1 MERHML
7 SGHMSFLKKRN
18 LLIIYVVLI
27 SEGIRKEMLPIED
40 EIIIDRY
47 IVRDESAISYTA
59 DKYGKQ
65 LVAIANRICDDLDI
79 AEECE
84 NDTYL
89 RAWNSIPPHEPRGY
103 FFTFLAKITRN
114 LALDRYRE
122 SNRLKR
128 SATIVELTGELSEII
143 AGNDDAT
150 ANAESEELKNY
161 INSFLRT
168 LHKEKRNVFIRRY
181 WYMDSVAEIADRYGI
196 SEGKIKTI
204 LFRVRNGLRQYLKKE
219 GYYI

>member
-1 MERHML
+1 M
-7 SGHMSFLKKRN
+7 
-18 LLIIYVVLI
+18 LIIYVVLI

>member
-1 MERHML
+1 MQLGSSSPLAFRAL
-7 SGHMSFLKKRN
+7 T
-18 LLIIYVVLI
+18 
-27 SEGIRKEMLPIED
+27 ED

-47 IVRDESAISYTA
+47 IVRDEKAISYTA

-114 LALDRYRE
+114 LALDRYKE

-143 AGNDDAT
+143 AGNDDTT

-196 SEGKIKTI
+196 SEGKVKTI
-204 LFRVRNGLRQYLKKE
+204 LFRVRNGLKQYLKKE

>member
-1 MERHML
+1 M
-7 SGHMSFLKKRN
+7 
-18 LLIIYVVLI
+18 LIIYVVLI

-65 LVAIANRICDDLDI
+65 LVAIANRICDDMDI

-128 SATIVELTGELSEII
+128 SAAIVELTGELSEII

-161 INSFLRT
+161 INSFLRK

>member
-1 MERHML
+1 M
-7 SGHMSFLKKRN
+7 
-18 LLIIYVVLI
+18 LI

-47 IVRDESAISYTA
+47 IVRDEKAISYTA

-114 LALDRYRE
+114 LALDRYKE

-143 AGNDDAT
+143 AGNDDTT

-196 SEGKIKTI
+196 SEGKVKTI
-204 LFRVRNGLRQYLKKE
+204 LFRVRNGLKQYLKKE

>member
-1 MERHML
+1 ML
-7 SGHMSFLKKRN
+7 GEHDGVDLAYGVFHRVVDDKVIVGVGGLKLDLGADEA
-18 LLIIYVVLI
+18 LLDLL
-27 SEGIRKEMLPIED
+27 GA
-40 EIIIDRY
+40 
-47 IVRDESAISYTA
+47 VRSAPGQA
-59 DKYGKQ
+59 LLQ
-65 LVAIANRICDDLDI
+65 RV
-79 AEECE
+79 
-84 NDTYL
+84 
-89 RAWNSIPPHEPRGY
+89 PRGY

-204 LFRVRNGLRQYLKKE
+204 LFRVRNRLRQYLKKE

>member
-1 MERHML
+1 
-7 SGHMSFLKKRN
+7 
-18 LLIIYVVLI
+18 
-27 SEGIRKEMLPIED
+27 MLPIED

-47 IVRDESAISYTA
+47 IVRDEKAISYTA

-103 FFTFLAKITRN
+103 FFTFLTKITRN
-114 LALDRYRE
+114 LALDRYKE

-143 AGNDDAT
+143 AGNDDTT

-168 LHKEKRNVFIRRY
+168 LNKEKRNVFIRRY

-196 SEGKIKTI
+196 SEGKVKTI
-204 LFRVRNGLRQYLKKE
+204 LFRVRNGLKQHLKKE

>member
-7 SGHMSFLKKRN
+7 SGHMSFFKIIETF
-18 LLIIYVVLI
+18 IIYVVLI

-47 IVRDESAISYTA
+47 IVRDEKAISYTA

-89 RAWNSIPPHEPRGY
+89 RAWNSCLLTNHEAI
-103 FFTFLAKITRN
+103 FLLFLAKITRN
-114 LALDRYRE
+114 LALDRYKE
-122 SNRLKR
+122 SNRLKKCYNCG
-128 SATIVELTGELSEII
+128 TGR
-143 AGNDDAT
+143 
-150 ANAESEELKNY
+150 ANFQRDNC
-161 INSFLRT
+161 R
-168 LHKEKRNVFIRRY
+168 KR
-181 WYMDSVAEIADRYGI
+181 
-196 SEGKIKTI
+196 
-204 LFRVRNGLRQYLKKE
+204 
-219 GYYI
+219 

>member
-1 MERHML
+1 
-7 SGHMSFLKKRN
+7 
-18 LLIIYVVLI
+18 
-27 SEGIRKEMLPIED
+27 MLPIED

-89 RAWNSIPPHEPRGY
+89 RAWNSIPPH
-103 FFTFLAKITRN
+103 
-114 LALDRYRE
+114 
-122 SNRLKR
+122 
-128 SATIVELTGELSEII
+128 ATIVELTGELSEII

>member
-1 MERHML
+1 M
-7 SGHMSFLKKRN
+7 
-18 LLIIYVVLI
+18 LIIYVVLI

-65 LVAIANRICDDLDI
+65 LVAIANRICDDMDI

>member
-1 MERHML
+1 M
-7 SGHMSFLKKRN
+7 
-18 LLIIYVVLI
+18 LIIYVVLI

-65 LVAIANRICDDLDI
+65 LVAIANRICDDMDI

-128 SATIVELTGELSEII
+128 SAAIVELTGELSEII

>member
-1 MERHML
+1 MT
-7 SGHMSFLKKRN
+7 
-18 LLIIYVVLI
+18 VL
-27 SEGIRKEMLPIED
+27 GYLAIED

-47 IVRDESAISYTA
+47 IVRDEKAISYTA

-114 LALDRYRE
+114 LALDRYKE

-143 AGNDDAT
+143 AGNDDTT

-196 SEGKIKTI
+196 SEGKVKTI
-204 LFRVRNGLRQYLKKE
+204 LFRVRNGLKQYLKKE

>member
-1 MERHML
+1 M
-7 SGHMSFLKKRN
+7 
-18 LLIIYVVLI
+18 LIIYVVLI

-47 IVRDESAISYTA
+47 IVRDERAISYTA

-114 LALDRYRE
+114 LALDRYKE

-196 SEGKIKTI
+196 SEGKVKTI
-204 LFRVRNGLRQYLKKE
+204 LFRVRNGLKQYLKKE

>member
-1 MERHML
+1 M
-7 SGHMSFLKKRN
+7 
-18 LLIIYVVLI
+18 LIIYVVLI

-128 SATIVELTGELSEII
+128 SAAIVELTGELSEII

-219 GYYI
+219 GYYILIHMIF

>member
-1 MERHML
+1 
-7 SGHMSFLKKRN
+7 
-18 LLIIYVVLI
+18 
-27 SEGIRKEMLPIED
+27 MLPIED

-114 LALDRYRE
+114 LALDRYKE

-143 AGNDDAT
+143 AGNDDTT
-150 ANAESEELKNY
+150 ANAEGEELKNY
-161 INSFLRT
+161 INSFLRS

-204 LFRVRNGLRQYLKKE
+204 LFRVRNGLKQYLKKE

>member
-1 MERHML
+1 
-7 SGHMSFLKKRN
+7 
-18 LLIIYVVLI
+18 
-27 SEGIRKEMLPIED
+27 MLPIED
-40 EIIIDRY
+40 GIIIDRY
-47 IVRDESAISYTA
+47 IARDERAISYTA

-65 LVAIANRICDDLDI
+65 LIAIDLDI

-114 LALDRYRE
+114 LALDRYKE

-128 SATIVELTGELSEII
+128 SATIVELTVELSEII
-143 AGNDDAT
+143 AGNDDTT

-196 SEGKIKTI
+196 SEGKVKTI
-204 LFRVRNGLRQYLKKE
+204 LFRVRNGLKQYLKKE

>member
-1 MERHML
+1 M
-7 SGHMSFLKKRN
+7 
-18 LLIIYVVLI
+18 LI

-47 IVRDESAISYTA
+47 IVRDERAISYTA

-114 LALDRYRE
+114 LALDRYKE

-143 AGNDDAT
+143 AGNDDTT

-196 SEGKIKTI
+196 SEGKVKTI
-204 LFRVRNGLRQYLKKE
+204 LFRVRNGLKQYLKKE

>member
-1 MERHML
+1 M
-7 SGHMSFLKKRN
+7 
-18 LLIIYVVLI
+18 LIIYVVLI

-128 SATIVELTGELSEII
+128 SAAIVELTGELSEII

>member
-1 MERHML
+1 MIKIKFDKDKISIKGH
-7 SGHMSFLKKRN
+7 SGYDVIGKDIVCASVSSIVITSIN
-18 LLIIYVVLI
+18 AIIRI
-27 SEGIRKEMLPIED
+27 D
-40 EIIIDRY
+40 EK
-47 IVRDESAISYTA
+47 AISYTA

-114 LALDRYRE
+114 LALDRYKE

-143 AGNDDAT
+143 AGNDDTT

-196 SEGKIKTI
+196 SEGKVKTI
-204 LFRVRNGLRQYLKKE
+204 LFRVRNGLKQYLKKE

>member
-1 MERHML
+1 
-7 SGHMSFLKKRN
+7 
-18 LLIIYVVLI
+18 
-27 SEGIRKEMLPIED
+27 MLPIED
-40 EIIIDRY
+40 GIIIDRY
-47 IVRDESAISYTA
+47 IARDEKAISYTA

-65 LVAIANRICDDLDI
+65 LVAIANRICYDLDI

-114 LALDRYRE
+114 LALDRYKE

-143 AGNDDAT
+143 AGNDDTT
-150 ANAESEELKNY
+150 ANAEGEELKNY

-181 WYMDSVAEIADRYGI
+181 WYMDSVAEIADRYSI
-196 SEGKIKTI
+196 SEGKVKTI
-204 LFRVRNGLRQYLKKE
+204 LFRVRNGLKQYLKKE

>member
-1 MERHML
+1 
-7 SGHMSFLKKRN
+7 
-18 LLIIYVVLI
+18 
-27 SEGIRKEMLPIED
+27 MLPIED

-65 LVAIANRICDDLDI
+65 LVAIANRICDDLDV

-204 LFRVRNGLRQYLKKE
+204 LFRVRNGLRQYLKKRAIIYE
-219 GYYI
+219 FI

>member
-1 MERHML
+1 
-7 SGHMSFLKKRN
+7 
-18 LLIIYVVLI
+18 
-27 SEGIRKEMLPIED
+27 MLPIED

-47 IVRDESAISYTA
+47 IVRDEKAISYTA

-114 LALDRYRE
+114 LALDRYKE
-122 SNRLKR
+122 SN
-128 SATIVELTGELSEII
+128 LSLIHI
-143 AGNDDAT
+143 
-150 ANAESEELKNY
+150 
-161 INSFLRT
+161 
-168 LHKEKRNVFIRRY
+168 
-181 WYMDSVAEIADRYGI
+181 
-196 SEGKIKTI
+196 
-204 LFRVRNGLRQYLKKE
+204 
-219 GYYI
+219 